1 VQIRTVRKEDY
12 SAISDL
18 ILTAFSKSS
27 NGYGGEAELVEKIRL
42 DPTYH
47 KTLEVVADQS
57 GQIIGHGLLSEV
69 QVKNANQSKTGLCLA
84 PLEVSPS
91 FQKQG
96 IGQAILAELE
106 QRAKRA
112 KYNFISILG
121 WPDYY
126 SRFGYKKASL
136 FNIKAPFPAP
146 VDAYMIKALV
156 PKGLEGVTGT
166 VNYLSA
172 FNI

>member
-1 VQIRTVRKEDY
+1 MQIRTVRKEDY

-69 QVKNANQSKTGLCLA
+69 QVK
-84 PLEVSPS
+84 
-91 FQKQG
+91 
-96 IGQAILAELE
+96 
-106 QRAKRA
+106 KR
-112 KYNFISILG
+112 KPIEN
-121 WPDYY
+121 
-126 SRFGYKKASL
+126 RFVL
-136 FNIKAPFPAP
+136 
-146 VDAYMIKALV
+146 
-156 PKGLEGVTGT
+156 GT
-166 VNYLSA
+166 VRSLAIFSKARYWASHTRRIRA
-172 FNI
+172 TG